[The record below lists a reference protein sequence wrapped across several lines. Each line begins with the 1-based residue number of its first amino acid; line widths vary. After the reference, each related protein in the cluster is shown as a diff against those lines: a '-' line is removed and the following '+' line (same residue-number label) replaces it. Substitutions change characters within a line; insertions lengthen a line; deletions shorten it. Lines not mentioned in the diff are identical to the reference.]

1 VNRGKEYPVADVFLS
16 FIHEQ
21 QSVAVAVQKLLQD
34 NLKRHKVFLSADVW
48 QVLAGENWLD
58 RIKEELSSAKVVIL
72 LLSKLSVDRPWVNF
86 EAGAAW
92 LSNKPII
99 PACFG
104 GVSKEGLPKP
114 YSSIQALN
122 LAEDGYYLV
131 RSVFHYLNWDG
142 LEGLVPPP
150 FSPEYPFL
158 GKLQEETAKWE

>member
-1 VNRGKEYPVADVFLS
+1 MADVFLS

-34 NLKRHKVFLSADVW
+34 NLKERKIFLSADVW

-92 LSNKPII
+92 LTNKPII

-104 GVSKEGLPKP
+104 GLSKEGLPKP
-114 YSSIQALN
+114 YSGIQALN
-122 LAEDGYYLV
+122 LAEDAYYLV
-131 RSVFHYLNWDG
+131 RSIFRYLDWNGID
-142 LEGLVPPP
+142 GLVPPP
-150 FSPEYPFL
+150 FLDDYSHL
-158 GKLQEETAKWE
+158 TKLREETAKWDPTR